1 VDCGIGENFD
11 DWLFTQK
18 AYLDLDWCFICKCNG
33 EKVDHLLLH
42 CPIAMELW
50 SMMLGLFAGSLVIP
64 KSVVDLL
71 ACWQG
76 RFG

>member
-1 VDCGIGENFD
+1 M
-11 DWLFTQK
+11 
-18 AYLDLDWCFICKCNG
+18 DLDWCFICKCSG
-33 EKVDHLLLH
+33 EKVDHLWLR

-50 SMMLGLFAGSLVIP
+50 SMMLGLFAVSWVIP

>member
-1 VDCGIGENFD
+1 M
-11 DWLFTQK
+11 
-18 AYLDLDWCFICKCNG
+18 DLDWCIICKCNG
-33 EKVDHLLLH
+33 EKVDHLWLR

-50 SMMLGLFAGSLVIP
+50 SMMLGLFAVSWVIP